1 MFNKIII
8 NITNDIDDSTCVPSK
23 HRKKSLY
30 IIQYIIILTNVTIN
44 NDVLSYDIHK
54 SFKYKDEGINNS
66 HILPLYTEH
75 ILLQYIYKK

>member
-1 MFNKIII
+1 M
-8 NITNDIDDSTCVPSK
+8 TNDIDDIICVPSK
-23 HRKKSLY
+23 YPKNSLY
-30 IIQYIIILTNVTIN
+30 KIQYIIILTNVTIN

-66 HILPLYTEH
+66 HILLLYTEH